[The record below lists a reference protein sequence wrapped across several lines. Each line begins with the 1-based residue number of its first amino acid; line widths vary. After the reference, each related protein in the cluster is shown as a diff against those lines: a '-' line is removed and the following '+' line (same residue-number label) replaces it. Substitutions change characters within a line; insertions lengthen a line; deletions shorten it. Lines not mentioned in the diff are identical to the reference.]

1 MEDARRP
8 PKISPQISPKIS
20 PKIALKVS
28 LPSSPNDPSAPS
40 PGDPQPAASGAPDPG
55 PDPRVAETLGHWQ
68 EKLLQLDRR
77 NRLLYFREG
86 RSAVPF
92 PDTTPTEVSDWLDSA
107 PTKRWRFVEL
117 DEGRAD
123 GRRSGAIRTGLEP
136 GELRR
141 RLTVLRRKDRE
152 WEEEQGLNV
161 LFLAVGFL
169 HWTDVDHKPAES
181 PLALIPCDLDRESVV
196 GPWFLKR
203 ENDEVEPNVTLAY
216 LLKKRFEFEIPDYEE
231 QGLPEY
237 LAAVEEKA
245 AARGWT
251 VTPDLSLGAFAF
263 SKLAMYED
271 LERMRAEGV
280 AHPLVL
286 RLAGGRPAT
295 SESGE
300 SDPAAAAPSALPK
313 DEELAG
319 GKLDDLLKVRD
330 QYTVVDADFS
340 QLRAIEMARR
350 GDCDQVI
357 HGPPGTGKSQT
368 ITNMIAGLL
377 ADGKRV
383 LFVSEKTAALDV
395 VKRRL
400 DDCGLGVFCLDL
412 HSERGR
418 KASVY
423 AQLRESIEDPRRG
436 KGDPFRYDE
445 LESRRDDLNRF
456 VRALHRVREPLG
468 RSVFRVQGDFAR
480 VRDLPDVEFEVGDLA
495 ALDAARFERIEEAAS
510 RLSRRPQ
517 PFLEHETSVWL
528 GLRAGKASLGLAD
541 TIRKAMDALG
551 DAVRRARAA
560 AAPVFAWAGIPEPAD
575 AATVSAAADLLDHL
589 SAGAGVPRVW
599 LRPDALPRLRRLADE
614 QAERRNTRNE
624 LEQAAREAFGES
636 RPEADWSAIAG
647 QLRRVEADAGALE
660 GLFGPEWRKRVLPD
674 PRASLAGRD
683 ELEAAANETTGHL
696 ESLGAL
702 LPGESPGTIPDF
714 ATAITHAEGLADL
727 FPVPR
732 DWLRRKGVAEAR
744 TRLGKLRDRLRD
756 LREAE
761 ARVFADFDEE
771 ILSVVDRAML
781 RRFRDDYTGRG
792 GQLLHFLSYGRD
804 RKALRG
810 AQQSSRKRT
819 PQEWS
824 AVVADAL
831 SLKYRRNEWK
841 QEEKECERVFGSR
854 FRGRETD
861 CDALAHALD
870 RTAEAA
876 ARWPGDPALRRA
888 LTDEA
893 RHDELRVALPAARRC
908 LERLRAALAAC
919 DAFGHLAEVPNE
931 EAVEEAVGEAD
942 SPAPR
947 PRPAGPSRAAAPT
960 PTELAAAAG
969 RALDPLRTLV
979 GVMDDLG
986 PRFREPPADLPTLAG
1001 RVHRMAALTRMER
1014 EDEDAAPKLRADFG
1028 PRFRGADTDWAGI
1041 RQAIDWTGTATQ
1053 SIRRP
1058 LPEAFS
1064 KHLLQPEPAGE
1075 YTRRAAA
1082 LRGVIADLEGPVET
1096 ALSSFEP
1103 TLPPGN
1109 DWRNTSFDAL
1119 TTWAGERSRLAPTVS
1134 DYLDYRGAVRDLE
1147 QLLSP
1152 GLVDRIRAATDDAE
1166 SVPGIIRRRVC
1177 RAVLDALCP
1186 ADPDL
1191 AGFNLTDHHH
1201 LRERFRELDRDQF
1214 EANRRRVRSVCF
1226 GNYPDFSWAGAGN
1239 LSLLRRELQKKRRQM
1254 SVRRLIR
1261 RIPQVVQALKP
1272 CLLMSPLAV
1281 SQYLPWSPLASD
1293 RIEFDAVIFDEAS
1306 QVFPEDAVPAIA
1318 RATRTVLAGDEKQ
1331 LPPTSFFRAQRD
1343 DDGDDRPYD
1352 DEDEDSPD
1360 QMEGQ
1365 ESILKVLLGMVGN
1378 GVREGHLLVHYRSRH
1393 EDLIRYSNHYFY
1405 GNRLLVFPSPGADA
1419 SLGVRSAF
1427 VPEGRY
1433 AAGASRTNDLEA
1445 ARVVDLVFETLERTP
1460 LDESLGVVALSR
1472 AQSDRIDALLSQ
1484 RRLERRDLDQRFDET
1499 RHERFF
1505 VKNLENVQGDE
1516 RDHIILSVG
1525 YGPTVATGQVHQRFG
1540 PLNREGGERR
1550 LNVAV
1555 SRARRTMTLV
1565 HSLRADQILENA
1577 DQPGRLLLKRYL
1589 EYAAD
1594 PKQAFEAAAS
1604 VHEGAEV
1611 ESPFE
1616 AAVLEALVRRG
1627 HRVVPQV
1634 GVAGYRIDLGIRAEE
1649 GGSFDLGIECDGL
1662 TYHSAPAAR
1671 DRDRLRQAHLEGL
1684 GWRIHRIWSTAW
1696 VENPGA
1702 RIAEIEEALAKAR
1715 SRRRSSTGATGTGSV
1730 GGATGN
1736 GATGGDATG
1745 GDATRD
1751 DTAGGNATGPD
1762 ASAGAPRANTDRS
1775 RKKTLPPETATEPTW
1790 PQELGEPAPLTRWPE
1805 NGNSEPLFEKYREA
1819 SLLDLPAGPD
1829 LVEESPGR
1837 LARLVDR
1844 VLEVEGPVHRDL
1856 IVERV
1861 RGRYGLRRAGKR
1873 IQARL
1878 DLDLRNGSA
1887 GRIGQPAA
1895 GAASRRK
1902 VFWTVPDRAAVPRR
1916 PAPGNAP
1923 RKIEHFADGELEAGV
1938 LLVAEKCFGAGL
1950 DDLVTQT
1957 AREFGFRRTGAEI
1970 EKKLSAVVRRLH
1982 RRGDLVR
1989 RGDTFVIPDE

>member
-1 MEDARRP
+1 MENARRP
-8 PKISPQISPKIS
+8 PKISPKIS
-20 PKIALKVS
+20 LKVS
-28 LPSSPNDPSAPS
+28 PPSSPNDPSAPAPS
-40 PGDPQPAASGAPDPG
+40 PGGPEPAANGATDPG
-55 PDPRVAETLGHWQ
+55 PDPRVAATLGHWQ

-92 PDTTPTEVSDWLDSA
+92 RDTTPDEVSGWLDSA

-117 DEGRAD
+117 DEGRTT
-123 GRRSGAIRTGLEP
+123 GRRSGAVRTDLEP
-136 GELRR
+136 AELRR
-141 RLTVLRRKDRE
+141 RLTTLRRKDRE

-181 PLALIPCDLDRESVV
+181 PLALIPCDLERESVV

-203 ENDEVEPNVTLAY
+203 ENDEVEANVTLAY
-216 LLKKRFEFEIPDYEE
+216 LLQKRFEFEIPEYEE

-237 LAAVEEKA
+237 LAAVEEKVA
-245 AARGWT
+245 TRGWT

-286 RLAGGRPAT
+286 RLAGGRPETEGAVP
-295 SESGE
+295 
-300 SDPAAAAPSALPK
+300 DAAAPSALPE
-313 DEELAG
+313 DEALAG

-423 AQLRESIEDPRRG
+423 SQLRESIEDPRRG
-436 KGDPFRYDE
+436 DDGDAFRYDE

-480 VRDLPDVEFEVGDLA
+480 VRDLPDVDFEVGDLA
-495 ALDAARFERIEEAAS
+495 ALDAARCERIEEAAS

-517 PFLEHETSVWL
+517 PFREHETSVWL

-551 DAVRRARAA
+551 GAVRRARAE
-560 AAPVFAWAGIPEPAD
+560 AAPGFAWTGIPEPAD
-575 AATVSAAADLLDHL
+575 AAALSAAADLLDHL
-589 SAGAGVPRVW
+589 SAGVGVPRVW
-599 LRPDALPRLRRLADE
+599 LRPDALPRLRRMAG
-614 QAERRNTRNE
+614 EREERQRTRNE
-624 LEQAAREAFGES
+624 LQQAAREDFGES
-636 RPEADWSAIAG
+636 RPEADWAAIAETL
-647 QLRRVEADAGALE
+647 QRVEADAGALE
-660 GLFGPEWRKRVLPD
+660 GLFGPEWRERVLPD
-674 PRASLAGRD
+674 PRAGLDRRD
-683 ELEAAANETTGHL
+683 ELEAAAGETSRHFDR
-696 ESLGAL
+696 LGAL
-702 LPGESPGTIPDF
+702 LPGEPPGTVPDF
-714 ATAITHAEGLADL
+714 ASAITHAEELADL

-732 DWLRRKGVAEAR
+732 DWLRRRGIEEAR
-744 TRLGKLRDRLRD
+744 TKLGKLRERLRD
-756 LREAE
+756 LQKAE
-761 ARVFADFDEE
+761 AKVFADFDEE
-771 ILSVVDRAML
+771 ILGVVDRAML
-781 RRFRDDYTGRG
+781 RRFRDDFSGRG
-792 GQLLHFLSYGRD
+792 GHLLHFLSYHRD

-810 AQQSSRKRT
+810 AQKSSRKRT

-824 AVVADAL
+824 AVVADVL

-841 QEEKECERVFGSR
+841 QEEKECERILGSR

-861 CDALAHALD
+861 CDALAAALD
-870 RTAEAA
+870 RTAETA

-888 LTDEA
+888 LTDET
-893 RHDELRVALPAARRC
+893 RHDELRVALPAARKG
-908 LERLRAALAAC
+908 LERLRAALSAC
-919 DAFGHLAEVPNE
+919 DAFRHLSEALDE
-931 EAVEEAVGEAD
+931 ETDGEAD
-942 SPAPR
+942 GETDEKADSPTPPRRRAPR
-947 PRPAGPSRAAAPT
+947 ATAPA

-979 GVMDDLG
+979 GVMEELG
-986 PRFREPPADLPTLAG
+986 PGFREPPGDLPALAAA
-1001 RVHRMAALTRMER
+1001 VHRMAALTRMER

-1041 RQAIDWTGTATQ
+1041 RQALEWTATATETMRQ
-1053 SIRRP
+1053 P
-1058 LPEAFS
+1058 LPEPFS

-1082 LRGVIADLEGPVET
+1082 LRRTNTDLEGPVEK
-1096 ALSSFEP
+1096 ALSFFDP

-1119 TTWAGERSRLAPTVS
+1119 TAWAEERSRLAPTVS
-1134 DYLDYRGAVRDLE
+1134 DWLDYRGAVRDLE

-1152 GLVDRIRAATDDAE
+1152 GLVDRIRAATGDAE

-1177 RAVLDALCP
+1177 RAVLDDLCP
-1186 ADPDL
+1186 SDPDL
-1191 AGFNLTDHHH
+1191 AGFNLTDHRH

-1226 GNYPDFSWAGAGN
+1226 GNYPDFSYVGAGN

-1293 RIEFDAVIFDEAS
+1293 RIEFDAAIFDEAS

-1318 RATRTVLAGDEKQ
+1318 RAGRTILAGDEKQ
-1331 LPPTSFFRAQRD
+1331 LPPTSFFRAGRD
-1343 DDGDDRPYD
+1343 DDADDRPYD
-1352 DEDEDSPD
+1352 EEDEDSPD

-1472 AQSDRIDALLSQ
+1472 AQSDRIDTLLSQ

-1594 PKQAFEAAAS
+1594 PKQAFEAAATVEES
-1604 VHEGAEV
+1604 AEV

-1616 AAVLEALVRRG
+1616 AAVLEALLRRG

-1634 GVAGYRIDLGIRAEE
+1634 GVAGYRIDLGIRAEDGE
-1649 GGSFDLGIECDGL
+1649 GFDLGVECDGL

-1684 GWRIHRIWSTAW
+1684 GWRLHRIWSTAW
-1696 VENPGA
+1696 VENPEA

-1715 SRRRSSTGATGTGSV
+1715 SPARSVRRPPTGAARKESG
-1730 GGATGN
+1730 GGA
-1736 GATGGDATG
+1736 A
-1745 GDATRD
+1745 R
-1751 DTAGGNATGPD
+1751 PD
-1762 ASAGAPRANTDRS
+1762 SNAGAPRANPAGR
-1775 RKKTLPPETATEPTW
+1775 RKEALPRPPGMEAETESEAESETEETW
-1790 PQELGEPAPLTRWPE
+1790 PQELGEPAPLTEWPE
-1805 NGNSEPLFEKYREA
+1805 NRNSDPLFEEYREA

-1844 VLEVEGPVHRDL
+1844 VIEVEGPVHRDL

-1861 RGRYGLRRAGKR
+1861 RGRYGLRRSGKR

-1878 DLDLRNGSA
+1878 DLELRNAGP
-1887 GRIGQPAA
+1887 GRIGRPAA
-1895 GAASRRK
+1895 GAPDREK
-1902 VFWTVPDRAAVPRR
+1902 VFWTTPDRTAGPRR
-1916 PAPGNAP
+1916 PAAGKAP
-1923 RKIEHFADGELEAGV
+1923 RKIEHHADSELEAGV
-1938 LLVAEKCFGAGL
+1938 LLVAGKCFGAGL
-1950 DDLVTQT
+1950 DDLVNQT

-1970 EKKLSAVVRRLH
+1970 EKKLSAAVRRLH
-1982 RRGDLVR
+1982 RRGHLVR
-1989 RGDTFVIPDE
+1989 RADALVVTDE

>member
-1 MEDARRP
+1 MPWTPPPGFSATPPEHRP
-8 PKISPQISPKIS
+8 EPT
-20 PKIALKVS
+20 A
-28 LPSSPNDPSAPS
+28 DPGPDPEVAATD
-40 PGDPQPAASGAPDPG
+40 PGPEPGVAATDPGPELGAAADPGPEPEVAAADPGPEPEVAAADPG
-55 PDPRVAETLGHWQ
+55 PDPRVAETLGRWQ
-68 EKLLQLDRR
+68 EKLLQLDGR

-86 RSAVPF
+86 RSAVPL
-92 PDTTPTEVSDWLDSA
+92 PDTTPEEASDWLDSA
-107 PTKRWRFVEL
+107 PTRRWKFVEL
-117 DEGRAD
+117 DEGRTS
-123 GRRSGAIRTGLEP
+123 GRRSGAVRTGLEP
-136 GELRR
+136 AELRR
-141 RLTVLRRKDRE
+141 RLTTLRRKDRE

-169 HWTDVDHKPAES
+169 RWTDVDGKPAES
-181 PLALIPCDLDRESVV
+181 PLALIPCDLERESVV

-203 ENDEVEPNVTLAY
+203 ENDEVEANVTLAY
-216 LLKKRFEFEIPDYEE
+216 LLKKRFEFEMPEYEE
-231 QGLPEY
+231 QGIPEY
-237 LAAVEEKA
+237 LAAVEERA
-245 AARGWT
+245 AERGWT
-251 VTPDLSLGAFAF
+251 VAPALSLGAFAF

-280 AHPLVL
+280 EHPLVL
-286 RLAGGRPAT
+286 RLAGGRPANE
-295 SESGE
+295 ESGFA
-300 SDPAAAAPSALPK
+300 SAGPSALPQ

-423 AQLRESIEDPRRG
+423 AQLKESIEDPRRG

-445 LESRRDDLNRF
+445 LESRRNDLNRF

-517 PFLEHETSVWL
+517 PFREHETSVWR
-528 GLRAGKASLGLAD
+528 GLRAGKGSLGLAD
-541 TIRKAMDALG
+541 TIRRAMDALV
-551 DAVRRARAA
+551 DAVPRARTE
-560 AAPVFAWAGIPEPAD
+560 AAPGFAWAGIPEPAN
-575 AATVSAAADLLDHL
+575 AAAVSAAADLLDHL
-589 SAGAGVPRVW
+589 ATGAGVPPIW
-599 LRPDALPRLRRLADE
+599 LRPEALPRLRRIAGE
-614 QAERRNTRNE
+614 QEERRNTQNE
-624 LEQAAREAFGES
+624 LRQAAREAFGES
-636 RPEADWSAIAG
+636 RPEADWAAVAG
-647 QLRRVEADAGALE
+647 ELQRVEADAGALE
-660 GLFGPEWRKRVLPD
+660 GLFGPEWRERVLPD
-674 PRASLAGRD
+674 PRTLLDRRG
-683 ELEAAANETTGHL
+683 ELETAARETTGHL
-696 ESLGAL
+696 ERLGAL
-702 LPGESPGTIPDF
+702 LPGESPGTVPDF
-714 ATAITHAEGLADL
+714 VEAIARANDLVDL

-732 DWLRRKGVAEAR
+732 EWLRRNGVAEAR
-744 TRLGKLRDRLRD
+744 TKLGKLRDRLRE
-756 LREAE
+756 LQEAE
-761 ARVFADFDEE
+761 AKVFADFDEE
-771 ILSVVDRAML
+771 ILEAVDRAML

-792 GQLLHFLSYGRD
+792 GTLLHFLQYGRD
-804 RKALRG
+804 RKTLRG
-810 AQQSSRKRT
+810 VQKSSRKRT
-819 PQEWS
+819 PEEWS

-831 SLKYRRNEWK
+831 ALKYRRNEWK
-841 QEEKECERVFGSR
+841 QEAKECERILGSR

-861 CDALAHALD
+861 CDALAGDLD
-870 RTAEAA
+870 RMEEAA
-876 ARWPGDPALRRA
+876 GRWPGDPALRRA
-888 LTDEA
+888 LTDET
-893 RHDELRVALPAARRC
+893 RHDELQVALPPARRC
-908 LERLRAALAAC
+908 LERLRTALSAC
-919 DAFGHLAEVPNE
+919 DALRPLAEEVPDDE
-931 EAVEEAVGEAD
+931 DAD
-942 SPAPR
+942 SPAPH
-947 PRPAGPSRAAAPT
+947 PRPAGPSRTAAPT

-969 RALDPLRTLV
+969 RALAPLRTLV

-986 PRFREPPADLPTLAG
+986 PRFREPPADLPALAG
-1001 RVHRMAALTRMER
+1001 TVHRMAALTRMER
-1014 EDEDAAPKLRADFG
+1014 EDEEAAPKHRADFG
-1028 PRFRGADTDWAGI
+1028 PRFRGADTDWAAV
-1041 RQAIDWTGTATQ
+1041 RRAVEWTETATRTT
-1053 SIRRP
+1053 RRP

-1064 KHLLQPEPAGE
+1064 KHLVQPEPPGE
-1075 YTRRAAA
+1075 YTRHAAELRQTVNDLAGFADPAVSFFDPA
-1082 LRGVIADLEGPVET
+1082 LPSGH
-1096 ALSSFEP
+1096 
-1103 TLPPGN
+1103 
-1109 DWRNTSFDAL
+1109 DWQNTSFEAL
-1119 TTWAGERSRLAPTVS
+1119 TAWAGERSRLAPTVS
-1134 DYLDYRGAVRDLE
+1134 DWLDYRGAVHELE

-1166 SVPGIIRRRVC
+1166 EVPGIIRRRVC
-1177 RAVLDALCP
+1177 RAVLDDLCP
-1186 ADPDL
+1186 SDPDL

-1226 GNYPDFSWAGAGN
+1226 GNYPDFSYAGAGN

-1254 SVRRLIR
+1254 AVRRLIR

-1281 SQYLPWSPLASD
+1281 SQYLPWSPIASD

-1318 RATRTVLAGDEKQ
+1318 RAARTVLAGDEKQ
-1331 LPPTSFFRAQRD
+1331 LPPTSFFRTTRD
-1343 DDGDDRPYD
+1343 DDADDRPYD

-1405 GNRLLVFPSPGADA
+1405 GNRLLVFPSPGADP
-1419 SLGVRSAF
+1419 SLGVRSVF

-1472 AQSDRIDALLSQ
+1472 AQADRIDALLSR

-1525 YGPTVATGQVHQRFG
+1525 YGPTVATGKVHQRFG
-1540 PLNREGGERR
+1540 PLIRDGGERR

-1565 HSLRADQILENA
+1565 HSLRAEQILENA
-1577 DQPGRLLLKRYL
+1577 DQLGRLLLKRYL

-1604 VHEGAEV
+1604 VDEGAEV

-1649 GGSFDLGIECDGL
+1649 GEGFDLGIECDGL

-1696 VENPGA
+1696 VENPEA
-1702 RIAEIEEALAKAR
+1702 RIAEIEEALAQAR
-1715 SRRRSSTGATGTGSV
+1715 SRRRPP
-1730 GGATGN
+1730 
-1736 GATGGDATG
+1736 
-1745 GDATRD
+1745 
-1751 DTAGGNATGPD
+1751 TGPAGPGSGGRAARPD
-1762 ASAGAPRANTDRS
+1762 SNAGAPETETGGNPGPAPP
-1775 RKKTLPPETATEPTW
+1775 TLPETETEETW
-1790 PQELGEPAPLTRWPE
+1790 PQELGEPEPLAEWPAS
-1805 NGNSEPLFEKYREA
+1805 GNSPALFEEYREA
-1819 SLLDLPAGPD
+1819 SLDDLPAGPD
-1829 LVEESPGR
+1829 LVEESPAR

-1844 VLEVEGPVHRDL
+1844 VLEVEGPIHRDL

-1861 RGRYGLRRAGKR
+1861 RSRYGLRRSGKR

-1878 DLDLRNGSA
+1878 DLELRNGSA
-1887 GRIGQPAA
+1887 GRIGRPAA
-1895 GAASRRK
+1895 GAPSRKR
-1902 VFWTVPDRAAVPRR
+1902 VFWTTPDRAVVPRS
-1916 PAPGNAP
+1916 PAPDRAP
-1923 RKIEHFADGELEAGV
+1923 RKIEHLADSELEAGV

-1957 AREFGFRRTGAEI
+1957 AREFGFRYTGAEKR
-1970 EKKLSAVVRRLH
+1970 KKLSAAVRRLH
-1982 RRGDLVR
+1982 RRGNLVR
-1989 RGDTFVIPDE
+1989 HADTFVVAGE